1 MFMKSLGKPMNAF
14 FSIAYTEEIQP
25 RMTRM
30 TRMKNVKALSSPN
43 PSFPIRGIRVIRG
56 KKIL

>member
-30 TRMKNVKALSSPN
+30 NENVKSSLVPESP
-43 PSFPIRGIRVIRG
+43 PSIRVIRVIRG
-56 KKIL
+56 IKIL

>member
-43 PSFPIRGIRVIRG
+43 PLLPNPWYPRHPR
-56 KKIL
+56 